1 MRVFR
6 ELLLPTFLVHLTR
19 ALLITT
25 LPLFVLTTLQESKSL
40 AGIAVGA
47 IGLGKVLSDIPAGI
61 LLERIGARNL
71 MVVCGLIISASA
83 LLMLIASQALS
94 YGMVVVA
101 MVLCGAGES
110 LGVIS
115 RLATVADDIPPE
127 ERGRVSALLGGS
139 ARIAMAVGPLYS
151 GLIVT
156 WTGSSNSVF
165 LSQAVLA
172 FLSVIVVYF
181 TRTDGVGQVRFQTS
195 NIPPTPFRQVV
206 GVLFNVTVF
215 ILSLQLIRQCRK
227 LLIPLAAFTAGLSV
241 TEVSIFTSISFIID
255 ACLFPLA
262 GKVMDEYGRVFTGV
276 LSASVMTIALL
287 TVVPAISYHTL
298 LVAAIGTGIG
308 NGFSSGIIV
317 AFGADLAPNDSSKSK
332 FLGYFRLFADLGEL
346 IGPLIVG
353 TVSQFASIPTMI
365 NTVVAIG
372 VVGSFWLVQFVPDTG
387 WGKFPSSLPVPSS
400 PHNVN
405 ERELKPL
412 KSTGED
418 DDSPF
423 N

>member
-1 MRVFR
+1 
-6 ELLLPTFLVHLTR
+6 
-19 ALLITT
+19 
-25 LPLFVLTTLQESKSL
+25 
-40 AGIAVGA
+40 
-47 IGLGKVLSDIPAGI
+47 
-61 LLERIGARNL
+61 
-71 MVVCGLIISASA
+71 
-83 LLMLIASQALS
+83 
-94 YGMVVVA
+94 
-101 MVLCGAGES
+101 
-110 LGVIS
+110 
-115 RLATVADDIPPE
+115 
-127 ERGRVSALLGGS
+127 
-139 ARIAMAVGPLYS
+139 
-151 GLIVT
+151 
-156 WTGSSNSVF
+156 
-165 LSQAVLA
+165 
-172 FLSVIVVYF
+172 
-181 TRTDGVGQVRFQTS
+181 
-195 NIPPTPFRQVV
+195 
-206 GVLFNVTVF
+206 
-215 ILSLQLIRQCRK
+215 
-227 LLIPLAAFTAGLSV
+227 LAAFTAGLSV